1 MTDYKGI
8 EVIDEMLQ
16 RAELEWQEQWKAYC
30 EWNPDADG
38 ADYHDEREAFFEGKF
53 GGNFKHV

>member
-1 MTDYKGI
+1 MMK
-8 EVIDEMLQ
+8 
-16 RAELEWQEQWKAYC
+16 RAVLEWLEQWKAYC